1 MNQITENRPG
11 TALFEAVK
19 EWNRL
24 HYLNEINDS
33 QLKTPSDSEI
43 DSEAEAWAKV
53 KELISALDNGANSV
67 PAAEPTDTAD
77 LVTELICNR
86 SATRESGNDEW
97 QAWGEWR
104 IGQPNFS
111 AEFCGDRFKNEHVEF
126 VTRPNAEAV
135 IEAKVSEAKA
145 ELKARFIAMCKDYAQ
160 DAQPHTNYR
169 LALEDLIEGLENGDE
184 NLVQPEPFEALYPV
198 NEQKEELA
206 ELLFE
211 AEYQDDAKKLVYP
224 KAHYERIA
232 TEVLN
237 YFKTANPE
245 ADRYREKFIVADE
258 RAVEWQ
264 QAHETMRLRLKSNTE
279 LLSLAATAI
288 APFARIQAFL
298 PAGYPDD
305 KIPEGLR
312 TNSTGEYRLA
322 YKIKNDLDKAIDAT
336 EALLKPKGSE

>member
-1 MNQITENRPG
+1 MRQTTENHPG
-11 TALFEAVK
+11 SEIIEAIK
-19 EWNRL
+19 DWSRL
-24 HYLNEINDS
+24 HDLNESVIA
-33 QLKTPSDSEI
+33 QKGTPSDSEI
-43 DSEAEAWAKV
+43 DFEVEAWSKIEKMA
-53 KELISALDNGANSV
+53 S
-67 PAAEPTDTAD
+67 D
-77 LVTELICNR
+77 LVT
-86 SATRESGNDEW
+86 RES
-97 QAWGEWR
+97 
-104 IGQPNFS
+104 
-111 AEFCGDRFKNEHVEF
+111 VEDT
-126 VTRPNAEAV
+126 VAS
-135 IEAKVSEAKA
+135 KVAEAKA
-145 ELKARFIAMCKDYAQ
+145 ELKARFVALCKDYAE
-160 DAQPHTNYR
+160 DAQPHTSYR

-184 NLVQPEPFEALYPV
+184 NLVQPEPFEALYPI

-245 ADRYREKFIVADE
+245 ADRYREKFMVADE

-264 QAHETMRLRLKSNTE
+264 QAHETMRLRLKSNTA

-298 PAGYPDD
+298 PAGYPDE

-312 TNSTGEYRLA
+312 TNSTGDYRLA
-322 YKIKNDLDKAIDAT
+322 YKAKNEFDKAI
-336 EALLKPKGSE
+336 EAAEAIMKDGAEANAS